1 MCVFSK
7 KKIGV
12 ELHYVKKRKE
22 SNFVLELVVLIE
34 KKKKKRQT
42 NVDKEIYGRLN
53 KTTLRTE
60 FCASE

>member
-34 KKKKKRQT
+34 KKKKK
-42 NVDKEIYGRLN
+42 DKLMWIQKFMED
-53 KTTLRTE
+53 
-60 FCASE
+60 

>member
-34 KKKKKRQT
+34 KKKKKRKT
-42 NVDKEIYGRLN
+42 NVDTEIYGRLK